1 MIGIDDNTLIYYTI
15 IKNDLHV
22 ICLNEESDAE
32 IVKLELDSDCYGI
45 VEQDRLLKNDII
57 LKKEDLLNFDFI
69 KHFSNKKFEIIKEE
83 EKSILSFLNN
93 QVLLVHNYE
102 YEEYYNEEKDTTT
115 MDWIYIDTQIYNYYY
130 VEIAKGKKIIV
141 LADGNGYIIPTTKN
155 ILINIE
161 DKDFTNSKPT
171 HIDLKELKKG
181 IKYFYAEDYYHIIEE
196 KNNKFSVRD
205 NYNTKVLNKSYD
217 TLFFNSKFI
226 VGKIK
231 DQFEIYNIRLEK
243 LELNN
248 VKAVYEKG
256 SFLQILQNKEVKT
269 INFLNNEEQNIE
281 EPKSVCGTVTGYT
294 LEVKNNTIVYTI
306 HNTFL
311 HSEQGNTEIKGNL
324 SSFNFDTIHFLNN
337 TNKLDFDDNTF
348 YLNPTFETMYKWLI
362 VSKENKY
369 GLVELI
375 ISENQITFKE
385 IAPIQY
391 DAIEASGFYNPIK
404 LKKDNL
410 YTYYRVN
417 DKEYKNLEKFNNNF
431 CRFENEEGKKG
442 WLDYK
447 GNEYLD

>member
-1 MIGIDDNTLIYYTI
+1 M
-15 IKNDLHV
+15 
-22 ICLNEESDAE
+22 
-32 IVKLELDSDCYGI
+32 
-45 VEQDRLLKNDII
+45 
-57 LKKEDLLNFDFI
+57 
-69 KHFSNKKFEIIKEE
+69 
-83 EKSILSFLNN
+83 SFLNN

-102 YEEYYNEEKDTTT
+102 YEEYYNEEKDTTA

-130 VEIAKGKKIIV
+130 VEIAKGKKMII
-141 LADGNGYIIPTTKN
+141 LSDGNGYIIPTTKN

-161 DKDFTNSKPT
+161 DKNFTNSKPT

-181 IKYFYAEDYYHIIEE
+181 VKYFYAEDYYHIKEE
-196 KNNKFSVRD
+196 KNNKFSIRD
-205 NYNTKVLNKSYD
+205 NYDTKVLNKSYD

-231 DQFEIYNIRLEK
+231 GQFEIYNIRLEK
-243 LELNN
+243 LEVNN

-311 HSEQGNTEIKGNL
+311 HTDRENTEIEGDL
-324 SSFNFDTIHFLNN
+324 SSFNFDTIRFLNN
-337 TNKLDFDDNTF
+337 TTKLDYDENTF
-348 YLNPTFETMYKWLI
+348 YLNPIFQTMYKWLI

-369 GLVELI
+369 GLVGLI

-385 IAPIQY
+385 VLPIQY
-391 DAIEASGFYNPIK
+391 DAIEASGFYYPIK
-404 LKKDNL
+404 LKKENL
-410 YTYYRVN
+410 YTYFRVN
-417 DKEYKNLEKFNNNF
+417 DNKYIKLEKFNNNF
-431 CRFENEEGKKG
+431 CRFENEESEKG

-447 GNEYLD
+447 GNEYFD